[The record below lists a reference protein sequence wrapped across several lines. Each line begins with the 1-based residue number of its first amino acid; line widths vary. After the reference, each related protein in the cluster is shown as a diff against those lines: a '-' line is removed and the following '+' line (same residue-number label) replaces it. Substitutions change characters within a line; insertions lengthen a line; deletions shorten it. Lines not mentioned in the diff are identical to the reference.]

1 MLAMA
6 LVAGCPRP
14 QVPPVTAADAERAAA
29 RWPGTEQGDL
39 ESGRSLFIAHCS
51 GCHLPPVPASV
62 PPAAWPEQVE
72 QMRERAHLSVEN
84 AALVT
89 RYLIMVASRPAPPAQ
104 QSPPRR

>member
-1 MLAMA
+1 
-6 LVAGCPRP
+6 
-14 QVPPVTAADAERAAA
+14 VPEFKVGAET
-29 RWPGTEQGDL
+29 WGVL
-39 ESGRSLFIAHCS
+39 EDGE
-51 GCHLPPVPASV
+51 VSV